1 MAKYTHEQLCLF
13 AQPASETEETK
24 LERAIEAVKRALG
37 NSDIIL
43 SDKYE
48 IFGQGSYANNTNVR
62 NNSDV
67 DINVCYTAAYYYEL
81 PKGKTKDDYGFSGNV
96 QYSYSEFKN
105 DIERMLVAYFGR
117 NNVIRKNKCIHIQE
131 NTYRTEIDVVPTWE
145 HRTYIGE
152 NNDPYNFYRGVKLW
166 SDDGEEVTNYPKQHK
181 NNGINKN
188 KNTNTQ
194 KRYKRL
200 VRI

>member
-1 MAKYTHEQLCLF
+1 MVSVVMFNILTL
-13 AQPASETEETK
+13 
-24 LERAIEAVKRALG
+24 
-37 NSDIIL
+37 NS
-43 SDKYE
+43 
-48 IFGQGSYANNTNVR
+48 
-62 NNSDV
+62 
-67 DINVCYTAAYYYEL
+67 
-81 PKGKTKDDYGFSGNV
+81 
-96 QYSYSEFKN
+96 KN

-166 SDDGEEVTNYPKQHK
+166 SDDGEEVIITNNTK

-188 KNTNTQ
+188 TQ
-194 KRYKRL
+194 KNDIKDWCVFKKMSILRWRIL
-200 VRI
+200 VL